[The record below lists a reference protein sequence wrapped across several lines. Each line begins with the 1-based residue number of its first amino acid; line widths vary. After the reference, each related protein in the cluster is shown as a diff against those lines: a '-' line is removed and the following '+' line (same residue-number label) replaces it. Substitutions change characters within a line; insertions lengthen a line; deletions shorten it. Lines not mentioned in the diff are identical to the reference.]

1 MGVLIIK
8 MDVVYS
14 DVLARQINLTSLRT
28 ILLENLQKKKF
39 TESGF
44 LDT

>member
-28 ILLENLQKKKF
+28 ILLANFQKKTF